1 MSLGQDAIN
10 DIDCKVE
17 KQMTEFDNTNR
28 GVLFKNDRK
37 ETDKHPDYTGSLNVD
52 GVEHWFSAWI
62 KTSKNGKKFMSLSL
76 GKPKEAKPIG
86 EVSQD
91 NQDFSDDIP
100 F

>member
-1 MSLGQDAIN
+1 
-10 DIDCKVE
+10 
-17 KQMTEFDNTNR
+17 
-28 GVLFKNDRK
+28 
-37 ETDKHPDYTGSLNVD
+37 
-52 GVEHWFSAWI
+52 
-62 KTSKNGKKFMSLSL
+62 MSLSL